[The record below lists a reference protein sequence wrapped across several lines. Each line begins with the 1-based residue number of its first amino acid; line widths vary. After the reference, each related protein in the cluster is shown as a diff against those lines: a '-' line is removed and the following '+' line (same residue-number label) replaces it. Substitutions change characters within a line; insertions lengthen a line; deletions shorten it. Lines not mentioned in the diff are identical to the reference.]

1 MGQTCVSAN
10 RIFVEASVEAF
21 TQKLVKRLGALKV
34 GNGLDPDVAVG
45 PLIEDAAM
53 EKVEPTSPT
62 RRRRAQKSLSAA
74 SGSRSTEPGAATS
87 TRPRC

>member
-10 RIFVEASVEAF
+10 RIFVEASVVEAF
-21 TQKLVKRLGALKV
+21 TQKLVEPLGALKV

-53 EKVEPTSPT
+53 ELV
-62 RRRRAQKSLSAA
+62 
-74 SGSRSTEPGAATS
+74 PGG
-87 TRPRC
+87 